1 MLEARPFWMKAECH
15 YQDLTVAPF
24 FFLKN
29 PVQIPIRFTQPQNVN
44 VIIVSRGDGV

>member
-24 FFLKN
+24 D
-29 PVQIPIRFTQPQNVN
+29 IPRAVKYL
-44 VIIVSRGDGV
+44 